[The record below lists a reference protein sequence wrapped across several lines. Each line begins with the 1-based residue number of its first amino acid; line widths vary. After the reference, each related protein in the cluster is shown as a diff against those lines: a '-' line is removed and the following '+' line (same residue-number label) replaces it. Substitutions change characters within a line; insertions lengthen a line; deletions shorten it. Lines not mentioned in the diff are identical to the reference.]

1 MVPARASLSDNPA
14 MPHAD
19 SESMNSPT
27 AIPFDATTFRRTLGM
42 FATGITVITAR
53 AADGSLVG
61 LTVNSFN
68 SVSLDPPLVVWS
80 LAAGSALRE
89 ALEGCEYYAV
99 NVLASDQEAIS
110 NSFASRVADRFA
122 GVAWQPGLGGA
133 PLLEG
138 CCAVFEVRNTQR
150 LPGGD
155 HLVFIGQ
162 VERCERSE
170 RAPLV
175 FFNGRYRNLA
185 EAVRSA

>member
-1 MVPARASLSDNPA
+1 MS
-14 MPHAD
+14 
-19 SESMNSPT
+19 SPS
-27 AIPFDATTFRRTLGM
+27 ALPFDSTTFRRTLGM

-61 LTVNSFN
+61 LTINSFN

-89 ALEGCEYYAV
+89 TLEGCEYYAV

-110 NSFASRVADRFA
+110 NAFASRRADRFA
-122 GVAWQPGLGGA
+122 GVTWEPGLGGA
-133 PLLEG
+133 PLLAG
-138 CCAVFEVRNTQR
+138 CCAVFEVCNEQR

-155 HLVFIGQ
+155 HVMFIGR
-162 VERCERSE
+162 VERCERGE

-175 FFNGRYRNLA
+175 FFNGRYRNLV
-185 EAVRSA
+185 ELG